1 MYVWYANDIHV
12 YIVDS
17 KIGCENVIVLIFR
30 WGGGGSD
37 YRYMYFFCVN
47 ARYFKSVVVAF
58 LSQMGTN
65 RNI

>member
-30 WGGGGSD
+30 LGGGG
-37 YRYMYFFCVN
+37 
-47 ARYFKSVVVAF
+47 
-58 LSQMGTN
+58 QIIGTCTSFV
-65 RNI
+65 